1 MMTIPMKL
9 ESLSL
14 IRGMQLLR
22 DANVDRRG
30 VWHDQNTEQWTGA
43 DWSNE
48 MGGEAGEAM
57 DAVKKLRRIETGVVQ
72 RGPRST
78 DQLLVLLGEEL
89 ADVVITA
96 DLVAAHYELT
106 DLGALVIA
114 KFNAVSEKRGL
125 PQRL

>member
-1 MMTIPMKL
+1 MSGYPL
-9 ESLSL
+9 PGSLHL
-14 IRGMQLLR
+14 INGLQTLR
-22 DANVDRRG
+22 ARNTERKA
-30 VWHDQNTEQWTGA
+30 VWHDNNVSTWTGA

-48 MGGEAGEAM
+48 MGGECGEAM
-57 DAVKKLRRIETGVVQ
+57 DAVKKLRRIETGVTK

-78 DQLLVLLGEEL
+78 DQLLELLGEEL

-96 DLVAAHYELT
+96 DLVGAHYELQ
-106 DLGALVIA
+106 DLGTLVIA